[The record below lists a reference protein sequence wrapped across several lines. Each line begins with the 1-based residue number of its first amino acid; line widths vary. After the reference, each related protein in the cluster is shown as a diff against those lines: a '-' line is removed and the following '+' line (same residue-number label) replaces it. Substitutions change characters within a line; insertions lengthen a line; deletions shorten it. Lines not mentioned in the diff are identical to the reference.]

1 MAKDSFVPQPS
12 PVEWIVIYV
21 TYNLPEAHIVAG
33 RLQNEG
39 VPAMVNSALGA
50 GALGIIFGSLGAVR
64 VLLHP
69 SQYELAL
76 SILDEDVSAAALPD
90 DVDRIIFDSEDD
102 EYSLNDGDYF
112 EDDDSE

>member
-12 PVEWIVIYV
+12 PVEWIVVYV

-33 RLQNEG
+33 RLQSEG

-50 GALGIIFGSLGAVR
+50 SALGIIFGSLGEVR
-64 VLLHP
+64 VLVHP

-76 SILDEDVSAAALPD
+76 SILDEDVRVDALPD
-90 DVDRIIFDSEDD
+90 DVDRIIFDAEDD
-102 EYSLNDGDYF
+102 EPLLDEGDDFY
-112 EDDDSE
+112 DDAE